1 MSIELSGRGGS
12 LEEAA
17 QAHPNRLARRLP
29 GLPAARRW
37 MKAAAGGSI
46 RTGAARLSVAAA
58 LGISLIACAS
68 GYTRPLVS
76 RGLPAEERKD
86 YIIQNGFGIP
96 ENIKQA
102 FLDGYV
108 EVGMAREMVFQ
119 LYGAPDRTTGGDTN
133 WEYVNNKG
141 NLITGITF
149 KGDKVEKVY
158 GDPRGGNPPANNG
171 APQ

>member
-1 MSIELSGRGGS
+1 MRMMPAGR
-12 LEEAA
+12 EAT
-17 QAHPNRLARRLP
+17 QREFTEPRI
-29 GLPAARRW
+29 
-37 MKAAAGGSI
+37 AGGGRRASL
-46 RTGAARLSVAAA
+46 RAPAGRFALALA
-58 LGISLIACAS
+58 LGLMLAACAS
-68 GYTRPLVS
+68 SYTRPLVS

-108 EVGMAREMVFQ
+108 EVGMTREMVFQ

-133 WEYVNNKG
+133 WEYVNSKG

-158 GDPRGGNPPANNG
+158 GDPRGGNPPGNQASS
-171 APQ
+171 

>member
-1 MSIELSGRGGS
+1 MSIELTGRDGTDRDGAVPRRGRRN
-12 LEEAA
+12 LRIPALPA
-17 QAHPNRLARRLP
+17 GRLALAVAV
-29 GLPAARRW
+29 GLALAV
-37 MKAAAGGSI
+37 AGS
-46 RTGAARLSVAAA
+46 
-58 LGISLIACAS
+58 SLTACAS
-68 GYTRPLVS
+68 NYTRPLVS

-102 FLDGYV
+102 FLDGFV
-108 EVGMAREMVFQ
+108 EVGMTREMVFQ

-141 NLITGITF
+141 SLITGITF

-158 GDPRGGNPPANNG
+158 GDPRGGNQAVTQTPN
-171 APQ
+171 

>member
-1 MSIELSGRGGS
+1 MNIELSGEAGSRIGG
-12 LEEAA
+12 AV
-17 QAHPNRLARRLP
+17 RRARRIPFRLP
-29 GLPAARRW
+29 L
-37 MKAAAGGSI
+37 AAAC
-46 RTGAARLSVAAA
+46 LA
-58 LGISLIACAS
+58 LLACAS
-68 GYTRPLVS
+68 NYTRPLTS

-149 KGDKVEKVY
+149 KADKVEKVY
-158 GDPRGGNPPANNG
+158 GDPRGGAQAEAHAGN
-171 APQ
+171 

>member
-1 MSIELSGRGGS
+1 MSIELTGRDGGVASGRRDPQAPFRS
-12 LEEAA
+12 LRAGA
-17 QAHPNRLARRLP
+17 V
-29 GLPAARRW
+29 GLCL
-37 MKAAAGGSI
+37 AAAVGF
-46 RTGAARLSVAAA
+46 
-58 LGISLIACAS
+58 SLLACAS
-68 GYTRPLVS
+68 NYTRPLVS

-86 YIIQNGFGIP
+86 YVIQNGFGIP

-108 EVGMAREMVFQ
+108 EVGMTREMVFQ

-158 GDPRGGNPPANNG
+158 GDPRGGSPPANHTTPG
-171 APQ
+171 